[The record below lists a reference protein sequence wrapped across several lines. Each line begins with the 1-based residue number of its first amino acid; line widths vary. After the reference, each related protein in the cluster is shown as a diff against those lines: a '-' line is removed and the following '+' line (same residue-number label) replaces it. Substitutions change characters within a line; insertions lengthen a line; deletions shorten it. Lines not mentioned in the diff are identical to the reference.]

1 MARNIAIKNGIKNG
15 ISIYFK
21 TMIDLSPK
29 GNMILCGNQ
38 HCLGAIVYIGIYIH
52 VLVGMQA

>member
-1 MARNIAIKNGIKNG
+1 
-15 ISIYFK
+15 
-21 TMIDLSPK
+21 MIDLSPK